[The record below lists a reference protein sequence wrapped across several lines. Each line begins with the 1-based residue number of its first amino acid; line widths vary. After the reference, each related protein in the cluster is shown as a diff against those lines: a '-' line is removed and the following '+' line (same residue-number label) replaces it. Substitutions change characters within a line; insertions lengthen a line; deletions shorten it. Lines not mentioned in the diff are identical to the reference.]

1 MYIEYKDIKSNDVAI
16 DVRTPEEF
24 NKMPLFEYNVPIIN
38 KEQHDYLKS
47 HIYLAIPI
55 VIKGFFEN
63 RIAIKERL
71 LSLSENKSKR
81 LIISCSQGRVRSP
94 IIYFYAKSLGLKAK
108 ILKGGIKPH
117 FGFKQKNL
125 KNLYGF
131 LEI

>member
-1 MYIEYKDIKSNDVAI
+1 MYIEYKDIKGDDVLI
-16 DVRTPEEF
+16 DVRTYEEF
-24 NKMPLFEYNVPIIN
+24 NIMPLFEYNVPIIN
-38 KEQHDYLKS
+38 KKQHDYLKS
-47 HIYLAIPI
+47 HIYLALPI

-63 RIAIKERL
+63 RLAIKGKL
-71 LSLSENKSKR
+71 LTLSKNKSKR
-81 LIISCSQGRVRSP
+81 IIVACSQGRIRSP
-94 IIYFYAKSLGLKAK
+94 IMYFYSKSLGLNVK